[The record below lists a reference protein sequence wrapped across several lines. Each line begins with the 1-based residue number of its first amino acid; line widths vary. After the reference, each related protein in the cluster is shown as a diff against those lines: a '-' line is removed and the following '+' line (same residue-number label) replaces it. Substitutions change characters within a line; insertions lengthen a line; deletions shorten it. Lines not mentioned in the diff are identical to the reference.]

1 MKEIDY
7 EQYIQD
13 FNCIYGKE
21 VKKAVYE
28 FFENESEIKFFLDL
42 VDVNKGKIQH
52 EFYVLLNKELK
63 RKGYISPDKKRW
75 SYPAFERFKS
85 LLFLSL
91 FIDLREK
98 YNDFFVE
105 KNYRFLQDL
114 LI

>member
-63 RKGYISPDKKRW
+63 RKGYISPDKKWW
-75 SYPAFERFKS
+75 SYHAFERFKY

-98 YNDFFVE
+98 YNDFFLRN
-105 KNYRFLQDL
+105 NYRFLQDL

>member
-28 FFENESEIKFFLDL
+28 FFENESEIKLFLDL
-42 VDVNKGKIQH
+42 VSLNKGKIQH